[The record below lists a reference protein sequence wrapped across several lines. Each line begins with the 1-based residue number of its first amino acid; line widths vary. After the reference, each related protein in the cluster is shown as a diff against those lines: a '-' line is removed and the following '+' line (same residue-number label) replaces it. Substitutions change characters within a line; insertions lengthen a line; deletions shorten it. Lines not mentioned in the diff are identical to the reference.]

1 MKKIPTLFQREFDH
15 HRVVNIN
22 PVAPPELQWVLDG
35 EGIATEKVDG
45 ACCAII
51 NGTFYNRYDAKK
63 DKRGRMKLPP
73 EGAIPC
79 DVPDPVTGHWP
90 HWVKVEESDPAD
102 RWFVEAYKRA
112 AEKAGTLADGT
123 YEAIGPHFQSNPYH
137 LAEDV
142 LVRHGAI
149 EIDLPDRSFEG
160 IRDYLERHAIEGIV
174 FWKDGKPRC
183 KIKRKDFGFKW
194 PCDGVGK
201 DIDKAE
207 VISRTADGDRVNQEE
222 RSVENCIRLKL
233 CDVQGRLFK
242 LSIAY
247 ASENFIRNF
256 MLSEVAR
263 HLDSPYSKLQC
274 VGEEYLLEELED
286 ERKLS
291 TVGETYDPKV
301 LYWIGYLY
309 RYWACYR
316 NESSK
321 AIYKIAP
328 ARTMKRNYMSFHT
341 LDPNMAID
349 NLIEIR
355 EQRVRGKGTP

>member
-1 MKKIPTLFQREFDH
+1 MKKMPTLFQREFDH

-63 DKRGRMKLPP
+63 DKRGMMKLPP

-102 RWFVEAYKRA
+102 RWFVDAYKRA

-174 FWKDGKPRC
+174 FWKDGTKTVVKAQGDEQYIPEVGLAMCIC
-183 KIKRKDFGFKW
+183 KKVMGNTRDYYRVFKHW
-194 PCDGVGK
+194 MK
-201 DIDKAE
+201 
-207 VISRTADGDRVNQEE
+207 
-222 RSVENCIRLKL
+222 
-233 CDVQGRLFK
+233 
-242 LSIAY
+242 
-247 ASENFIRNF
+247 
-256 MLSEVAR
+256 
-263 HLDSPYSKLQC
+263 
-274 VGEEYLLEELED
+274 
-286 ERKLS
+286 
-291 TVGETYDPKV
+291 KV
-301 LYWIGYLY
+301 
-309 RYWACYR
+309 
-316 NESSK
+316 
-321 AIYKIAP
+321 
-328 ARTMKRNYMSFHT
+328 
-341 LDPNMAID
+341 
-349 NLIEIR
+349 
-355 EQRVRGKGTP
+355 